1 MTGRTRAGW
10 SRPRREGKRGEA
22 GPRGAGPEGCWAR
35 GEGKEEEVGR
45 AQGMVG
51 LGWCGFF
58 FSISIFLFQ
67 ILLKPN

>member
-35 GEGKEEEVGR
+35 GEGKEEK
-45 AQGMVG
+45 VG
-51 LGWCGFF
+51 LGLVSLLMGWVKLLLLL
-58 FSISIFLFQ
+58 LFYF
-67 ILLKPN
+67 